1 MLGKAHLRK
10 NSFKSAKGRSMKKDV
25 EHYMHLPYEIIVK
38 KLSKDECGGYLA
50 RYKDY
55 PLVMGDGENEAEAIA
70 DVKKAFRFVI
80 ETDLKEGAKI
90 IEPGDDTKFKRIN
103 ITMPESIIN
112 AIDKIT
118 NNRSAWLSDT
128 ARRALS
134 L

>member
-55 PLVMGDGENEAEAIA
+55 PLVMDDGENEAEAIA

-80 ETDLKEGAKI
+80 EVDLKEGIK
-90 IEPGDDTKFKRIN
+90 
-103 ITMPESIIN
+103 
-112 AIDKIT
+112 
-118 NNRSAWLSDT
+118 
-128 ARRALS
+128 
-134 L
+134 

>member
-1 MLGKAHLRK
+1 MGLKDFNKYTLALTYQPT
-10 NSFKSAKGRSMKKDV
+10 NVYSQPKSSSSV
-25 EHYMHLPYEIIVK
+25 LYT
-38 KLSKDECGGYLA
+38 LSNKS
-50 RYKDY
+50 K
-55 PLVMGDGENEAEAIA
+55 I
-70 DVKKAFRFVI
+70 
-80 ETDLKEGAKI
+80 KI

>member
-1 MLGKAHLRK
+1 
-10 NSFKSAKGRSMKKDV
+10 MKKDV
-25 EHYMHLPYEIIVK
+25 EYYMNLPYEIIVK
-38 KLSKDECGGYLA
+38 KLSKDEGGGYLA

-80 ETDLKEGAKI
+80 ETDLKEGVKI